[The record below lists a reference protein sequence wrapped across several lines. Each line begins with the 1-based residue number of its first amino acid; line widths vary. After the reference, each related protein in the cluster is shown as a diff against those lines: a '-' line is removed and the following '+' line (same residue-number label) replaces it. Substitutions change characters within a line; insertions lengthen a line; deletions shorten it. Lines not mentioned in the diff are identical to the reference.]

1 MGVEAMISQIQLVP
15 GMLVIPVVLMIIG
28 YVAKQSSIIPDKH
41 IPLLILVAGI
51 GFGLWVVGL
60 NVSGVI
66 QGIGAAGIT
75 VLGHQTIK
83 QQMKE
88 PQNLMRYL

>member
-1 MGVEAMISQIQLVP
+1 MDVGSVISQIQLAP
-15 GMLVIPVVLMIIG
+15 GMLVIPAVLMVIG

-41 IPLLILVAGI
+41 IPLLILAAGI

-60 NVSGVI
+60 NVSGVV

-83 QQMKE
+83 QQMK
-88 PQNLMRYL
+88 